1 MLMLAAIVAT
11 VFNLVILIIKFKR
24 KRYEDAILDT
34 GLLVVV
40 FMVLKGSEL
49 MLLIGIFSSL
59 FISIYLWF
67 SPPNFIRKV
76 KWRMHF
82 LYYYY

>member
-1 MLMLAAIVAT
+1 MLAAVLAT
-11 VFNLVILIIKFKR
+11 VLNIVLLIIKFKR
-24 KRYEDAILDT
+24 KRYEDAVLDT
-34 GLLVVV
+34 ALLVLV
-40 FMVLKGSEL
+40 FLVLKGSEL

-76 KWRMHF
+76 K
-82 LYYYY
+82 

>member
-1 MLMLAAIVAT
+1 MLILAAVIAT
-11 VFNLVILIIKFKR
+11 ALNLIILITKFKR
-24 KRYEDAILDT
+24 KRYEDALLDT
-34 GLLVVV
+34 GLLVLV

-59 FISIYLWF
+59 CISIYLWF

-76 KWRMHF
+76 K
-82 LYYYY
+82 